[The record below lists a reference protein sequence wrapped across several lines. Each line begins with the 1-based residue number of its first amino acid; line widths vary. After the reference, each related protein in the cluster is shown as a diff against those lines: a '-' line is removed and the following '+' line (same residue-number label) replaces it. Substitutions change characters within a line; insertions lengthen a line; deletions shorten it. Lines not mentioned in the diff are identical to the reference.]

1 MKGDTART
9 DLVVKAMTIID
20 GKALSE
26 KVLKEIE
33 KEHSEL
39 EKKVGRKAGLAVI
52 IVGENPASQIYV
64 RNKIKACE
72 KVGFHS
78 ETIRLDENIT
88 EENLLLE
95 IEKLNNNSNID
106 GILVQLPI
114 PKHIDGLKIINAI
127 SAEKDVDGFHTTNI
141 GKMMIGD
148 ETGFLPCTPAGVVHM
163 FEEYNIEL
171 EGKDVLVIGQSNIV
185 GKPMTLLL
193 IKKRATV
200 QVCNSKTKNLSEK
213 LQKADVVVAAAGSPK
228 LVKASDVKED
238 VVVIDVGI
246 NRVDGKLCGDVDFE
260 EVSKKASFITP
271 VPGGVGPMTIAMLI
285 KNTFKSYKQK
295 IDK

>member
-9 DLVVKAMTIID
+9 DLVVRAMTIID

-163 FEEYNIEL
+163 FEEYNINL